1 MDIRDQMEFWAFRSL
16 IGGLRCLPYVRARHL
31 MSGMGVFAGRVLR
44 IRRSVVTSQLS
55 RIYPN
60 ETRKSLDSLA
70 DLVYHHLGLTVAEIF
85 CGDPQ
90 ALMEAVRIDPGWDEV
105 DQAIAHGRG
114 AIVATGHIGNFE
126 LGGATLARR
135 YHLLDVV
142 KTQRNVPFDRYIEA
156 MHQRLGIET
165 VPMQQSA
172 SRVLRH
178 LPAGGMVSLLMDQDA
193 GDRGMTVPFL
203 GQPAATWP
211 GIARISIRTGCPV
224 IPMALVRNPAGGHEL
239 KISSPLLPNG
249 YSEHTKDV
257 RCYLEKISAAM
268 EVFIREYPEQW
279 FWVHRRWKSRKGG
292 HEIQQWKDRG

>member
-16 IGGLRCLPYVRARHL
+16 IGGLRCLPYARARHL
-31 MSGMGVFAGRVLR
+31 VSGMGVFAGRVLR
-44 IRRSVVTSQLS
+44 IRRSVVTSQLAT
-55 RIYPN
+55 IYPN

-90 ALMEAVRIDPGWDEV
+90 ALIEAVRIDPGWDEV
-105 DQAIAHGRG
+105 DQALAHGRG

-165 VPMQQSA
+165 VPMQHSA
-172 SRVLRH
+172 PRVLRH
-178 LPAGGMVSLLMDQDA
+178 LQTGGLVSLLMDQDA
-193 GDRGMTVPFL
+193 GDRGLTVPFL

-224 IPMALVRNPAGGHEL
+224 IPMALVRNSAGGHEL
-239 KISSPLLPNG
+239 KISSPLWPNG
-249 YSEHTKDV
+249 FSEHSEDV
-257 RCYLEKISAAM
+257 RCYLKKISAAM
-268 EVFIREYPEQW
+268 EVFIRDYPEQW